1 MSAVCSLR
9 STLAIGLVG
18 ALLLAP
24 LPAAAAPHGKAKKP
38 PAETTGAPAEP
49 VAEAPPP
56 SEPATAAPPDT
67 TDVAETPPPTEEPP
81 PATDEPASDDERRA
95 RAAKEFF
102 EGSQRYELGQYPLA
116 IEHFERAWE
125 LSQEPLLLF
134 NLGQA
139 NWKWFEV
146 DPDPEHLRRARQS
159 FDNYDKRMRGTK
171 DYDPTEVHRI
181 LERIDE
187 QITKAVETADQRR
200 ERELRALE
208 ESERRRLWVERERR
222 IVTNFNA
229 TGITLITLGSLTLAM
244 GFAGL
249 LTRVANKI
257 VLDNASGGP
266 RTVNLQSAE
275 EDAKHRNQFLVGGQL
290 AFSGFIIGGILLPVG
305 ITLKVLGGVRER
317 RALGGKR
324 DKPKKADVAVTG
336 DGIRVRF

>member
-9 STLAIGLVG
+9 STLAIGLCA
-18 ALLLAP
+18 ALSLAP
-24 LPAAAAPHGKAKKP
+24 LPAVAAPSTKHKKP
-38 PAETTGAPAEP
+38 PATPVEAAPPAEP
-49 VAEAPPP
+49 E
-56 SEPATAAPPDT
+56 TAAPPPTEPAPT
-67 TDVAETPPPTEEPP
+67 TEPAVVETPPPVEEPS
-81 PATDEPASDDERRA
+81 TVSDEPANDDERRA

-146 DPDPEHLRRARQS
+146 DPDAEHLRRARQS

-187 QITKAVETADQRR
+187 QIAKAVETADQRR

-208 ESERRRLWVERERR
+208 ESERRRLWIERERR

-229 TGITLITLGSLTLAM
+229 TGITFITLGSLTLAM

-266 RTVNLQSAE
+266 RTVNLQTAE
-275 EDAKHRNQFLVGGQL
+275 EDAKHRNQFLLGGQL

-317 RALGGKR
+317 RALGGKS
-324 DKPKKADVAVTG
+324 DKKKKTDVAVTA
-336 DGIRVRF
+336 DGFRVRF